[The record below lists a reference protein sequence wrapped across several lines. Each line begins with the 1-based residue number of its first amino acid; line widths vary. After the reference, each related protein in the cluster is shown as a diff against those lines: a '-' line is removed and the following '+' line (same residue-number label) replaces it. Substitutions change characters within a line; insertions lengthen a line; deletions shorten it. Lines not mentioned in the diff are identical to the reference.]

1 MIKFEGIQPI
11 LSQMRRAIDT
21 YEMIEEN
28 DKIAVALSRWK
39 RFNYHFNRLKTSA
52 NFLSKKI

>member
-39 RFNYHFNRLKTSA
+39 RFNYHINWIKTFT

>member
-28 DKIAVALSRWK
+28 DKIAVALSRWE
-39 RFNYHFNRLKTSA
+39 RFYYHINRIKAFT